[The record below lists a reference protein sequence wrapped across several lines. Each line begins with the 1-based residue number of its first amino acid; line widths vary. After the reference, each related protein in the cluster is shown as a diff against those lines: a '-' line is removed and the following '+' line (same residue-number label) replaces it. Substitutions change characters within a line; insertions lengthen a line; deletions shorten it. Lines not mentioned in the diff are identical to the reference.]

1 MSDTRHAILEQ
12 LARGAIGVEEAAA
25 QLNLLRTS
33 PSAPPA
39 PEPPAPPQAPQIDK
53 PTAEEL
59 KAAEPEPAATP
70 TPDAGPEPTVKPRR
84 LRIQITDRLSEQ
96 RRVNI
101 SLPLGLVR
109 LGLQLGE
116 QWQPRL
122 QGMSWSDLRAAL
134 EDESGV
140 LMDVDDE
147 HQHVEIRIE

>member
-33 PSAPPA
+33 PLAPPA
-39 PEPPAPPQAPQIDK
+39 PEPPAPPQAPPIDK
-53 PTAEEL
+53 STAEEL
-59 KAAEPEPAATP
+59 KSAESEPAATP
-70 TPDAGPEPTVKPRR
+70 TPDAVPESPAKARR

-101 SLPLGLVR
+101 SLPLGLIR

-147 HQHVEIRIE
+147 HQRVEIRIE